1 MESIKLGNLEVAE
14 VEGHKTFRCLKCR
27 YNLCP
32 ISDDYKDFAL
42 KNETAISKGQPTYLA
57 SGTDKFVLKEY
68 YCPQCATMF
77 EVNMVAKDEKQIPS
91 AKFRLP

>member
-1 MESIKLGNLEVAE
+1 MSEAADIRRGLEGVVA
-14 VEGHKTFRCLKCR
+14 
-27 YNLCP
+27 
-32 ISDDYKDFAL
+32 D
-42 KNETAISKGQPTYLA
+42 ETAISKGQPTYLA